1 MGALTGKHEP
11 ADPKRVI
18 AVYLVLVFALS
29 SIFWYCIAVRPQWAI
44 DSGLLRYA
52 TVPLMWCPAF
62 AAIIT
67 RLALQRN
74 LGGFRWKIGEF
85 RWWLLAMVIP
95 VAVGLVMFG
104 TAWISGVAP
113 FLPDKAS
120 AMLALPALLTLLVSL
135 GFSIFTAT
143 GEEIGWRGLLV
154 PELGRVTTFTWIA
167 IISAVIWFLW
177 HVPLMVVGAY
187 GDGSFSSIVLFF
199 LSMIGGSTLFAWI
212 RLASGSIWPPA
223 LLHGFWNYFIQ
234 TFYPAITAT
243 TEAGEAMLGE
253 FGWYAVLISIAIGL
267 LFWHL
272 RAMLPQMPRPEG
284 GL

>member
-1 MGALTGKHEP
+1 MGAFTGKHGP
-11 ADPKRVI
+11 TDPKRII
-18 AVYLVLVFALS
+18 AVYLVLVCAFS

-52 TVPLMWCPAF
+52 TLPLMWCPAF

-74 LGGFRWKIGEF
+74 LGGFGWKIGEL

-95 VAVGLVMFG
+95 VAVGLLMFG
-104 TAWISGVAP
+104 TGWISGVAP
-113 FLPDKAS
+113 FLPDRAM
-120 AMLALPALLTLLVSL
+120 AMLAVPTLLAILATL
-135 GFSIFTAT
+135 GFSIFSAT

-187 GDGSFSSIVLFF
+187 GDGSLSSMVLFF
-199 LSMIGGSTLFAWI
+199 ISMIGGSTLFAWI
-212 RLASGSIWPPA
+212 RLASGSIWPAA

-234 TFYPAITAT
+234 TFYPRITAT

-267 LFWHL
+267 LFWYL
-272 RAMLPQMPRPEG
+272 RFMLPTMPRPEG